1 MLKLEICLASF
12 KSEDFSVLL
21 QQKNEPQLE
30 IIHLDTF
37 RSFTATYLAPT
48 IALQS
53 APSFKYKTPVL
64 ADTIQ
69 FNSSVRGDFWTN

>member
-1 MLKLEICLASF
+1 MLKFEICLASF
-12 KSEDFSVLL
+12 KSEDFTVLL

-53 APSFKYKTPVL
+53 AQVLYKTPVL

-69 FNSSVRGDFWTN
+69 FNSSVRGDFWTD